1 MQYFSVTKIEN
12 KIQSTT
18 DSYAKYHLSFYY
30 LVHCLLYIFSYPYYF
45 SHFHIVRQPLT
56 FKFF

>member
-18 DSYAKYHLSFYY
+18 DSYDKYHLSFYY
-30 LVHCLLYIFSYPYYF
+30 LVHCLLYLAIPL
-45 SHFHIVRQPLT
+45 QPFPHRET
-56 FKFF
+56 ATYI